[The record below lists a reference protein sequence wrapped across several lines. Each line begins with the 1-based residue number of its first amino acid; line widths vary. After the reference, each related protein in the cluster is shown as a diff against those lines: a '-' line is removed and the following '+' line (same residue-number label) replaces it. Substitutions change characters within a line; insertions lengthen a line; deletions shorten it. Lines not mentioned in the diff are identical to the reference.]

1 MHNPQEI
8 QQLREQLEAAPV
20 SGIHEVLAT
29 HQEWGFVRGDLYHWI
44 SVLNHFDDVMAE
56 VCEKYSLTGLQ
67 KTDFDNDTQKT
78 LVAILHFSRLL
89 LENCINRN
97 LYSSVDR
104 LDGLLNTSD
113 PDVLECTL
121 RLLLRTSQRWS
132 YQRDLKANQAM
143 MSGRLTTLADPWH
156 IKKDL
161 VSSVEHGAEESIAS
175 HTNEF
180 RLMARHES
188 TEPLKKHA
196 GIVRYQFFRTAE
208 DVQQLESESATTHAN
223 TSTTERPEPNQQA
236 RPVAAESTPEPRRR
250 AGHTSGEGG
259 GASSNSGADGGGTSS
274 HRKSA
279 RKSHSQLTPGRMS
292 SAVSEGL
299 VSIHVPVHDLG
310 IDASA
315 SISEQVRQALDK
327 LVVKHKVPSIHHY
340 ELRHR
345 ILVALAFATGNSEL
359 RYMLLRSRVYAAA
372 VLSQLMNEQEFKN
385 MFLSRE
391 PSFTAD
397 IIGVLQPEAHAPL
410 SVQTAVFM
418 ALESLLK
425 QRSEVS
431 GAYVALNASANHG
444 VLMFILRKAFTNVD
458 APPVYP
464 YEFMSALY
472 FFLTGMANNMNGGQ
486 LLVSAGVVPIFV
498 SALKHTHPQQLR
510 STGRVAKL
518 LDYLISSTNST
529 FSAFCGANGIAT
541 LVERMHAEVLR
552 AVETSN
558 ADPESTK
565 DLTSPVTLPN
575 FPDNPKQLYR
585 RREILPAEQIYL
597 LKELFKL
604 LSHLAQQTS
613 YQDRLRN
620 LVETTLPAT
629 LRTVLAHPAA
639 FGGNTY
645 GLAISI
651 SAMLVH
657 NEPTSLP
664 IIQEARIPDTMLEE
678 LERHLPYNSDV
689 IINIPGALGA
699 FCLNDAGMEQVH
711 KSKIVGK
718 VLSTFSDPDFIR
730 VLQEGDV
737 TGSFGA
743 SLDEFMR
750 HFPVVKEDTMD
761 QIIAMLKD
769 VRAMGAADSPL
780 LKLNPGNT
788 FLLRSGREEE
798 LKTFLDDFYGMML
811 ESVTT
816 FLEGL
821 LEQRAH
827 SKLFMERGGWELVVQ
842 AIRSPLLPFGFVKS
856 RTFESLHGLS
866 STLLD
871 ASQEGVLK
879 VLFKVLQECIQQPM
893 IVNVSGQP
901 DSESMSVL
909 DYLALVDPAS
919 MAPAEYTS
927 VHEKLHNTISSAG
940 AIALITYLI
949 NGSGGGLMTRCVK
962 DITDV
967 MPAGE
972 FVKLV
977 GTVCRAYA
985 DAIQKAVTIEHA
997 ISMLPESSDS
1007 IKADKKSKGK
1017 EPESSAA
1024 QLQTMDVDQGGP
1036 ADTAVEAYVRANYLN
1051 LGETVIS
1058 FTLEAGDFIECMS
1071 NSLGLGVKPKD
1082 NWSTPKITTQLAD
1095 VLVEFTLKMLE
1106 LSRGAER
1113 TVVGAQ
1119 LVDQVMVALMKT
1131 LVFARHRIYLKLRIF
1146 NLFVEQ
1152 GGPEQ
1157 FCQVLGTMWDWAA
1170 SLPQDKL
1177 DPGSKATAA
1186 EQETERLRKILD
1198 NTLESM
1204 LSILSF
1210 ILDGEPIVEC
1220 PEYPTLCHDHDARQC
1235 WFRPGDL
1242 VVSLRLCAL
1251 PTLQRI
1257 WESSLL
1263 VRGNSNLM
1271 QAFIACLGPILS
1283 AQQETRTASS
1293 RIGLRRH
1300 LPSLLDG
1307 GRRASQTSGRGS
1319 ESHTPIPLL
1328 ARAMGSVERSSPL
1341 ARTPAQPQTTT
1352 EPNPEY
1358 VAELEAMGFSSEEA
1372 SAALRRHSNS
1382 IARAANDLL
1391 SATFSGRS
1399 NRSTQDASSNSAEG
1413 SSGAQDAN
1421 QDQASSENN
1430 GETRNDDTTSSNMQ
1444 GEQASPETEAMAV
1457 DERSE
1462 GELSDGSNE
1471 AAGAPEALP
1480 AADNS
1485 GSERVSSI
1493 EPAGTEPY
1501 NKPEWR
1507 AAREAEEDERR
1518 KQLKQLRDKMRVGI
1532 APRSVALVDKF
1543 KDQAV
1548 THVCGV
1554 LELVLCKN
1562 ESAPIMHVLRNA
1574 FTPLLDAVAAENA
1587 NDDVEERLAAHAY
1600 LWAVLLSN
1608 GQLMDEI
1615 YPHVGGLGSHLL
1627 QALDAATLREGRAP
1641 KWFAA
1646 LLLVVELL
1654 LRRDKEPQPV
1664 KLEGRDDLRRVAK
1677 RKLTKLPP
1685 SSDSIDDSIMAS
1697 PPEESGGG
1705 RHVGQLLDLLSGYRH
1720 QQQQSRSAFD
1730 PVWGGDL
1737 DATEEAEVEAADGAQ
1752 EARQE
1757 SEPIFGEGERA
1768 ELQRLAM
1775 RFFSAPVPSFAPA
1788 ELNALLRLVVV
1799 LTRNSA
1805 FAIEFLESG
1814 SLAHVLRTMRTFQS
1828 NSSTSISESAAKERT
1843 PLGFVNAIMSITKE
1857 QQQELR
1863 QERTLVV
1870 HVLRHAIESRPVL
1883 QLVMENLLQGW
1894 FERPQLS
1901 STDTNTVVRGT
1912 LAYALRDPELYNK
1925 VVTERCYLPNYNGEM
1940 RISWITL
1947 AWRSSKLLEEEE
1959 VDRFEELPLEE
1970 TPQTPEASGSEQ
1982 QQDATQQQLPETE
1995 QRQKKGPEQQSDSEF
2010 LEYLAKKKGEAPY
2023 EPYELD
2029 IESEK
2034 LACRIVEFIVDEVLS
2049 LRPLIS
2055 TPAVSRTATTLELQ
2069 PPTTPSKQRST
2080 SYAMLTSSGAVG
2092 AGAAQTP
2099 GTAIVEDSPETIAYR
2114 CFLMQ
2119 CLSELIASFPFT
2131 LQAIFVARSSLAGI
2145 LSPRKDKG
2153 KGKSLALDD
2162 GGTQHQQQQ
2171 PSLRVRSP
2179 LISHLVHDLIVR
2191 EAVTSAKPPKKG
2203 GNGEV
2208 VTEGTEL
2215 EQVMAIAGQQV
2226 AQKRGQLSRSVTFW
2240 ATALLST
2247 ICVRHQEGWTTTVE
2261 RKDSGDASEITM
2273 ASLPGNYGRALSAA
2287 RQLTLDHVVRA
2298 FRECLSA
2305 TAAGVG
2311 GADVIYARL
2320 MALANVTYKLVIAR
2334 PITHGRGADTS
2345 SGVQQGQAEG
2355 PNALK
2360 KMVLERGVLDLLT
2373 AASSRLDLNHPLS
2386 RDMLNVFLRPMEHLA
2401 KAAVKI
2407 SREAVL
2413 TAWEESGQEKM
2424 PLAAGQRGF
2433 NMDLLEDDNA
2443 LIDSDED
2450 IPPDLYENS
2459 ALGLHQNQRMAAGRS
2474 GEAYDEDGLMEED
2487 YEEDP
2492 YDDDNSSVSDLDTDD
2507 EMDEDIFLDEDAAEL
2522 ADEDAMA
2529 MDRMHEDIVGESE
2542 DGSEA
2547 SEDDDGSAGDE
2558 SDAADDDDDDADT
2571 HGGVFHFSLE
2581 GDDERMLRAEGDTVS
2596 LYESDAESDEAGS
2609 NDGSAHD
2616 HEDGWDTEL
2625 SDTDMDVLE
2634 AVHLHHH
2641 HHPQARAARRSH
2653 APSANGDVS
2662 PADGD
2667 VAVAAADA
2675 DEASGSEGERSDESG
2690 ESGEEA
2696 DSFANDY
2703 SETFDLTMEEIDEYG
2718 NTEAIRSAD
2727 LPSFILDTIAVN
2739 IGDRRAPA
2747 GLRGAR
2753 PAGLR
2758 AGRPLGVINGIPA
2771 GVGGGG
2777 LLVGRDRDVADFGL
2791 PRLSGLGRA
2800 GVAVGGIGAGG
2811 QSMAHPLLERGARAD
2826 RTGGLQ
2832 ARAERVARST
2842 LNGPLHATPDDVYE
2856 LGQSLATRLSQALS
2870 AGRRPAYTHRLV
2882 AGPSNRLGASPWAQA
2897 PAEPSGMVGAAL
2909 GEVGTQAPVLEQLV
2923 RMSRAAAAIDG
2934 YVPLSTAERWQ
2945 EEARMLFGTGSSSCV
2960 PRIANALLNALIP
2973 DAICQRLLRSRYH
2986 VELMRR
2992 TAISDRRRLE
3002 RKDVGRHLREARA
3015 FAEEAMRVVDRDV
3028 GMAVDRVGST
3038 KTEDQEGVS
3047 GEEPVPA
3054 EGSEREPAEG
3064 SGVEHIV
3071 EGSEEAQVE
3080 GLEAEPNNA
3089 QEENSVRESGE
3100 TRGENPARESEES
3113 QPPEPVYVTV
3123 EGERIDITDMGIDL
3137 EFLLA
3142 LPDDLRMEVIDDRRV
3157 ELRAERRAETRAT
3170 PSGGGGTGSDEHDG
3184 FMREFLD
3191 ALPMEIREEVLES
3204 GPLQR
3209 QLLEQEGLIQH
3220 RGTTAAPRTRQ
3231 QQQEQQQQQQSPMS
3245 TLEAA
3250 IRERVRVGAQWSG
3263 PRLLQPTGSSEDNGN
3278 AEETRIR
3285 EKRRRKIASRDIAVQ
3300 LLSRAELVALARFI
3314 FLPNHAL
3321 SSTLVARLVQ
3331 CLCENGRTRAQF
3343 IHLMLAILDS
3353 DAASLSD
3360 VDTVIRHAL
3369 GAAQPADAP
3378 EADAPGATV
3387 LGTPAVAQ
3395 FTAALVQQQ
3404 SPAFAFP
3411 LSALQADVA
3420 ASVPAQRCLEALH
3433 NLAAHNARAAMHFLV
3448 EHHMLRARDSAGA
3461 SRFPLVHLLALLDK
3475 PLYYGHGGSIAELL
3489 MQLLSTVTKPLGGM
3503 VRCSQQAQRESA
3515 DASAGES
3522 SSRNAPPLPGI
3533 PGDALRAIVNVI
3545 AAGECTSRTFQHT
3558 LSLIQNLSHMPGVL
3572 PIIADE
3578 LIRRATD
3585 LSECVCADISQ
3596 LLDELQPLEP
3606 NDTTSDLATDSGDDG
3621 AATRTPVPAA
3631 LLDRVRDITLA
3642 QFSPASS
3649 HQSRLLRLLM
3659 AIDYIST
3666 TVARRLDERQRR
3678 AESQADGAA
3687 MDVDST
3693 GSNADESLAVELM
3706 HLRSLS
3712 LGHDSHFLPLWE
3724 ATGRCLR
3731 HTSAH
3736 PELAHVSTV
3745 LLPLIESFMVVFKPI
3760 VGEKNR
3766 VSVAGAAAAAEQP
3779 PLSASVSLASASTS
3793 HAPMSA
3799 SSLQAPA
3806 AGVAYFQNFTE
3817 RHKKVLNTLV
3827 RNNPGLLSGSFSLL
3841 VYNPHVLDFDNK
3853 RSYFNQRL
3861 HDDVTSTRRG
3871 AAAPLGNLLQ
3881 VNVRRPTVFVDSFHQ
3896 FAGKTGDEI
3905 KRARINVKFRDEE
3918 GVDAGGVSREW
3929 FQVLARQ
3936 MFNPNYALFMPSAA
3950 GRVTYQPN
3958 PQSWAN
3964 PEHLLYFKFVGRIIG
3979 KAIVDQRVLDAY
3991 FTRSFYKHI
4000 LGRSVDYRDMEA
4012 IDPSYYKSLEWILEN
4027 DITDVFEET
4036 FSIEVDDF
4044 GQHRIVDL
4052 IPDGQKITVA
4062 EENKAEYVRLVTE
4075 QRLYG
4080 AIKDQINAFLT
4091 GFHDVIPKDLIQIF
4105 NEQELEL
4112 LISGM
4117 PDVDVDDWR
4126 NNTEYHGG
4134 YNSSSVQIQWFW
4146 RAVRMFDH
4154 EERAKL
4160 LQFVTGTSK
4169 VPLEGFA
4176 QLQGNQGV
4184 QRFQIHK
4191 DFSSPTRLPT
4201 AHTCFNQ
4208 LDLPLY
4214 ESFESLKSNLLLAI
4228 SECSTGFGFV

>member
-1 MHNPQEI
+1 PQEI
-8 QQLREQLEAAPV
+8 QQLREQLEAASV
-20 SGIHEVLAT
+20 SDIHEVLAT
-29 HQEWGFVRGDLYHWI
+29 HQEWTFVRGDLYHWI
-44 SVLNHFDDVMAE
+44 SVLNRFDDVMAE
-56 VCEKYSLTGLQ
+56 VCEKYTLTGLQ
-67 KTDFDNDTQKT
+67 KRDFDKDTQKT

-161 VSSVEHGAEESIAS
+161 VSSVEHGAEENIAS

-180 RLMARHES
+180 RLMSRHES

-196 GIVRYQFFRTAE
+196 GVVRYQFFRTAE
-208 DVQQLESESATTHAN
+208 DVQQLESASAITHA
-223 TSTTERPEPNQQA
+223 SAPAAERPEPSQQA
-236 RPVAAESTPEPRRR
+236 RSAAAVSTPEPRRR
-250 AGHTSGEGG
+250 AGNTSGE
-259 GASSNSGADGGGTSS
+259 GGGTSS

-279 RKSHSQLTPGRMS
+279 RKSQSQLTPGRMS
-292 SAVSEGL
+292 STVTEGL
-299 VSIHVPVHDLG
+299 VSIHAPVHDLG

-315 SISEQVRQALDK
+315 SICEQVRQALDK
-327 LVVKHKVPSIHHY
+327 LVAKHKVPSAHHY

-345 ILVALAFATGNSEL
+345 ILVALAFATGNSDL
-359 RYMLLRSRVYAAA
+359 RYTLLRSRIYAAA

-444 VLMFILRKAFTNVD
+444 VLMFILRKAFTNID

-498 SALKHTHPQQLR
+498 SALKHTHAQQLR

-552 AVETSN
+552 AVEISN
-558 ADPESTK
+558 ADPDSTK
-565 DLTSPVTLPN
+565 DLSSPVTLPN

-604 LSHLAQQTS
+604 LSHLVQQSS

-639 FGGNTY
+639 FGGNIY

-664 IIQEARIPDTMLEE
+664 IIQEAHIPETMLER
-678 LERHLPYNSDV
+678 LEQHLPYNSDV

-699 FCLNDAGMEQVH
+699 FCLNDTGMEQVRN
-711 KSKIVGK
+711 SKVVGK
-718 VLSTFSDPDFIR
+718 VLSAFSDPDFIR

-743 SLDEFMR
+743 SVDEFMR
-750 HFPVVKEDTMD
+750 HFPVVKDDIMD
-761 QIIAMLKD
+761 QIISMLKD
-769 VRAMGAADSPL
+769 VLAMGAADSPL

-798 LKTFLDDFYGMML
+798 LKTYLDDFYGMML

-871 ASQEGVLK
+871 TSQEGVFR
-879 VLFKVLQECIQQPM
+879 VLFKELQECIQQPM
-893 IVNVSGQP
+893 VVSASEQS
-901 DSESMSVL
+901 DAESMSVS
-909 DYLALVDPAS
+909 DYLALVDPVS
-919 MAPAEYTS
+919 MAPAEYTA
-927 VHEKLHNTISSAG
+927 VHAKIHNTISSAG

-972 FVKLV
+972 FIKLV
-977 GTVCRAYA
+977 STVCRSYA
-985 DAIQKAVTIEHA
+985 DAIQKAVNIEHA

-1007 IKADKKSKGK
+1007 NKSDKRPSTKGK
-1017 EPESSAA
+1017 EPASGGA
-1024 QLQTMDVDQGGP
+1024 QQQAMDVDQGGS
-1036 ADTAVEAYVRANYLN
+1036 ADAAVEAYVRANYLN
-1051 LGETVIS
+1051 LGETVIA

-1082 NWSTPKITTQLAD
+1082 KWSTPKITTQLAD

-1170 SLPQDKL
+1170 SLPQDKPE
-1177 DPGSKATAA
+1177 PGSKATAA

-1220 PEYPTLCHDHDARQC
+1220 PEYPTLCHDHDAHQC

-1300 LPSLLDG
+1300 LPSLLDS

-1319 ESHTPIPLL
+1319 ESQTPIPLL

-1341 ARTPAQPQTTT
+1341 ARTPVQPQTTA
-1352 EPNPEY
+1352 EPNPAY
-1358 VAELEAMGFSSEEA
+1358 VAELEAMGFSSGEA
-1372 SAALRRHSNS
+1372 SAALRRHGNS

-1391 SATFSGRS
+1391 SATFSGRG
-1399 NRSTQDASSNSAEG
+1399 NRSTQDSGSTRAEG
-1413 SSGAQDAN
+1413 SASAQDAGQN
-1421 QDQASSENN
+1421 QASSAENN
-1430 GETRNDDTTSSNMQ
+1430 SEPRNDETESDNAQ
-1444 GEQASPETEAMAV
+1444 DGHASPETEAMAV
-1457 DERSE
+1457 DEQ
-1462 GELSDGSNE
+1462 SDGEVSSGGNE
-1471 AAGAPEALP
+1471 AAGAPEAP
-1480 AADNS
+1480 AAAADSS
-1485 GSERVSSI
+1485 GSGRMSSA
-1493 EPAGTEPY
+1493 ELTGTEPY

-1518 KQLKQLRDKMRVGI
+1518 KQLQQQRDKLREGI
-1532 APRSVALVDKF
+1532 APRSIALVDKF

-1548 THVCGV
+1548 SQVCGV
-1554 LELVLCKN
+1554 LELVLRKN
-1562 ESAPIMHVLRNA
+1562 ESAPMVHVLRNA
-1574 FTPLLDAVAAENA
+1574 FTPLLDAVAAGDA
-1587 NDDVEERLAAHAY
+1587 NSDAEERLAAHAY

-1608 GQLMDEI
+1608 SQLMDEI
-1615 YPHVGGLGSHLL
+1615 YAHVGGLGSHLL
-1627 QALDAATLREGRAP
+1627 RALDAASLREGRAP
-1641 KWFAA
+1641 KWLAA

-1664 KLEGRDDLRRVAK
+1664 KLEARDDLRRVAK

-1685 SSDSIDDSIMAS
+1685 SSDSIDDSFMAS
-1697 PPEESGGG
+1697 PPEESGDGG
-1705 RHVGQLLDLLSGYRH
+1705 HVGQLLDLLSGYRH
-1720 QQQQSRSAFD
+1720 QQQPSRSAFER
-1730 PVWGGDL
+1730 VWGGDA
-1737 DATEEAEVEAADGAQ
+1737 DVSEEPEAETADGDQQAQ
-1752 EARQE
+1752 QV
-1757 SEPIFGEGERA
+1757 SEPIFGESEMS

-1775 RFFSAPVPSFAPA
+1775 RFFSAPVPPFAPA

-1805 FAIEFLESG
+1805 FATEFLDSG
-1814 SLAHVLRTMRTFQS
+1814 CLAHVLRTMRTLQP
-1828 NSSTSISESAAKERT
+1828 SSSSSISESAAKERT
-1843 PLGFVNAIMSITKE
+1843 PLGFVNAIMAVTKE

-1912 LAYALRDPELYNK
+1912 LAYALRDPELYTK
-1925 VVTERCYLPNYNGEM
+1925 VATERCYLPNYNGEM

-1947 AWRSSKLLEEEE
+1947 AWRSSKLLDEEE
-1959 VDRFEELPLEE
+1959 VDRFEESPLEE
-1970 TPQTPEASGSEQ
+1970 TPTPEASGSEQ
-1982 QQDATQQQLPETE
+1982 QLPEAE
-1995 QRQKKGPEQQSDSEF
+1995 QGQEQEPEQQKQKKGSEF
-2010 LEYLAKKKGEAPY
+2010 LEYLAKKKSEPPY
-2023 EPYELD
+2023 EAYELD
-2029 IESEK
+2029 VESER
-2034 LACRIVEFIVDEVLS
+2034 LACRIVEFVVDEVLS
-2049 LRPLIS
+2049 LRPFIS

-2069 PPTTPSKQRST
+2069 PPPTPSKQRST
-2080 SYAMLTSSGAVG
+2080 SYAMLTSAG
-2092 AGAAQTP
+2092 AGAAQAP
-2099 GTAIVEDSPETIAYR
+2099 GAATVEDSPETIAYR

-2131 LQAIFVARSSLAGI
+2131 LQAIFVPRSSVAGL

-2153 KGKSLALDD
+2153 KGKSFALDD
-2162 GGTQHQQQQ
+2162 GSAQNQQQQ
-2171 PSLRVRSP
+2171 SSLRVRSP

-2191 EAVTSAKPPKKG
+2191 EAVTSAKPPKK
-2203 GNGEV
+2203 NGVDEV
-2208 VTEGTEL
+2208 TTDGTEL
-2215 EQVMAIAGQQV
+2215 EQVMAIAEHQV
-2226 AQKRGQLSRSVTFW
+2226 VQKRGYLSRSVTFW

-2247 ICVRHQEGWTTTVE
+2247 ICVRHQEGWTTTTE
-2261 RKDSGDASEITM
+2261 RKHSGDASEITM

-2320 MALANVTYKLVIAR
+2320 MALASVTYKLVIAR
-2334 PITHGRGADTS
+2334 PITHGRGTDAS
-2345 SGVQQGQAEG
+2345 SSEKQGQTEG

-2373 AASSRLDLNHPLS
+2373 AASSRLDLNHPSS
-2386 RDMLNVFLRPMEHLA
+2386 RDMLTVFLRPMEHLA

-2433 NMDLLEDDNA
+2433 NMDLLEDDNV

-2459 ALGLHQNQRMAAGRS
+2459 ALGLHQNQRMAVGRS

-2487 YEEDP
+2487 YEDDP

-2507 EMDEDIFLDEDAAEL
+2507 EMDEDILLDEDAAEM
-2522 ADEDAMA
+2522 AEEDAMA
-2529 MDRMHEDIVGESE
+2529 MDRMHDDIVGESE
-2542 DGSEA
+2542 DGGGS
-2547 SEDDDGSAGDE
+2547 SEDEDGSGSDD
-2558 SDAADDDDDDADT
+2558 SDAADDDDDDTGA
-2571 HGGVFHFSLE
+2571 HGGVFHFSLDD
-2581 GDDERMLRAEGDTVS
+2581 GDERMLHADEDAAS
-2596 LYESDAESDEAGS
+2596 LYGSDADSDEAGS
-2609 NDGSAHD
+2609 NDGPAHE

-2625 SDTDMDVLE
+2625 SDADMDVLE
-2634 AVHLHHH
+2634 AVHHHH
-2641 HHPQARAARRSH
+2641 HHPQARASMRSR
-2653 APSANGDVS
+2653 APSANGDAL

-2667 VAVAAADA
+2667 VAAAVADA
-2675 DEASGSEGERSDESG
+2675 DEASSSDSESSDESG

-2696 DSFANDY
+2696 DSFAGDFP
-2703 SETFDLTMEEIDEYG
+2703 ETFDITMEAIDEHG
-2718 NTEAIRSAD
+2718 NSEAIRSAD
-2727 LPSFILDTIAVN
+2727 LSSFILDTIAVN
-2739 IGDRRAPA
+2739 VGDRRAPA

-2791 PRLSGLGRA
+2791 PRLPGLGRA
-2800 GVAVGGIGAGG
+2800 GVAVGGIGGGG
-2811 QSMAHPLLERGARAD
+2811 QSMAHPLLERSARTD

-2882 AGPSNRLGASPWAQA
+2882 AGPSNRLGASPWTQA
-2897 PAEPSGMVGAAL
+2897 PAEPSGAVGAAL
-2909 GEVGTQAPVLEQLV
+2909 GDAGTQAPVLEQLV

-2945 EEARMLFGTGSSSCV
+2945 EEARMLFGAGASSCV
-2960 PRIANALLNALIP
+2960 PRIANVLLNALIP
-2973 DAICQRLLRSRYH
+2973 DAVCQRLLRSRYH

-2992 TAISDRRRLE
+2992 TAISDRRRME
-3002 RKDVGRHLREARA
+3002 HEDVGRRTREARA
-3015 FAEEAMRVVDRDV
+3015 YAAEALRVVDGESR
-3028 GMAVDRVGST
+3028 MAVDRTDSV
-3038 KTEDQEGVS
+3038 KTEDQDDVS
-3047 GEEPVPA
+3047 GEEPA
-3054 EGSEREPAEG
+3054 EGPEREQAEG
-3064 SGVEHIV
+3064 SGVEQMA
-3071 EGSEEAQVE
+3071 EGSEEAQAE
-3080 GLEAEPNNA
+3080 GSEEAQAEGSEEAQAEGSEAEPDDAQRESPGHESDNA
-3089 QEENSVRESGE
+3089 QRES
-3100 TRGENPARESEES
+3100 PARESEEA

-3142 LPDDLRMEVIDDRRV
+3142 LPDDLRMEVIDDRRA

-3170 PSGGGGTGSDEHDG
+3170 PSGGGGQASEDHDG

-3209 QLLEQEGLIQH
+3209 QLLEQEGLLQH
-3220 RGTTAAPRTRQ
+3220 RGTTTAPRTQQ
-3231 QQQEQQQQQQSPMS
+3231 QQQEQQQQSPMS

-3263 PRLLQPTGSSEDNGN
+3263 PRLLQPSGSSADNGN
-3278 AEETRIR
+3278 TEQNRVR

-3360 VDTVIRHAL
+3360 VDAVIRHAL

-3378 EADAPGATV
+3378 EADAPGAAV

-3420 ASVPAQRCLEALH
+3420 ASVPAQRSLEALH

-3448 EHHMLRARDSAGA
+3448 EHHMLRARDGAGA

-3522 SSRNAPPLPGI
+3522 APRNAPPLPGI

-3585 LSECVCADISQ
+3585 LSECVCSDISQ
-3596 LLDELQPLEP
+3596 LLNELQPLEP
-3606 NDTTSDLATDSGDDG
+3606 GDATADPAADSGEED
-3621 AATRTPVPAA
+3621 AVAHASVPAA

-3678 AESQADGAA
+3678 AEPPADGAA

-3693 GSNADESLAVELM
+3693 GSSTDESLAVELM

-3736 PELAHVSTV
+3736 PELAHVATV

-3766 VSVAGAAAAAEQP
+3766 PSVAGSAAEQQ
-3779 PLSASVSLASASTS
+3779 PLSAGVSLVSASSSHVPASASSS
-3793 HAPMSA
+3793 H
-3799 SSLQAPA
+3799 APA
-3806 AGVAYFQNFTE
+3806 AGVSYFQNFTE

-3853 RSYFNQRL
+3853 RSYFYQRL

-3871 AAAPLGNLLQ
+3871 ASAPLGNLLQ

-3896 FAGKTGDEI
+3896 FAGKTGEEI

-3936 MFNPNYALFMPSAA
+3936 MFNPNYALFMPSAS

-4052 IPDGQKITVA
+4052 IPDGQKITVT

-4075 QRLYG
+4075 QRLYR

-4214 ESFESLKSNLLLAI
+4214 DSFETLKSNLLLAI